1 MHFFKSLNIKK
12 LKVIELLE
20 PILEKYCKDNFQNSS
35 DVFVKLL
42 EYKKLLLDA
51 NQNMNL
57 IGKSTIDDFDQ
68 RHIIDCIQIIKHMPD
83 KKKQVMD
90 IGTGAGLPG
99 VLLAILGY
107 QNLHLVEK
115 SPKKSAFLEIC
126 KAHLGLNFKIHTKPI
141 AEISGVNIDY
151 ITARAFAPIEKII
164 TATKKII
171 HTKTIYILLK
181 GKSYLSELNLIN
193 PQKYSWQNYPSITS
207 DESKIIVLGIK

>member
-1 MHFFKSLNIKK
+1 MNLQNFCNENFNDSKNVFKMLM
-12 LKVIELLE
+12 
-20 PILEKYCKDNFQNSS
+20 
-35 DVFVKLL
+35 
-42 EYKKLLLDA
+42 EYKKILL
-51 NQNMNL
+51 NENHKMNL

-99 VLLAILGY
+99 VLLSILGY

-115 SPKKSAFLEIC
+115 SPKKSAFLETC
-126 KAHLGLNFKIHTKPI
+126 KAHLGLNYKIHTKPI

-171 HTKTIYILLK
+171 HKKTIYVLLK

-193 PQKYSWQNYPSITS
+193 PQKYSWKNYPSITS
-207 DESKIIVLGIK
+207 EESKIIVLGIK

>member
-1 MHFFKSLNIKK
+1 MNLENFCNENFNDPKNVFKTLM
-12 LKVIELLE
+12 
-20 PILEKYCKDNFQNSS
+20 
-35 DVFVKLL
+35 
-42 EYKKLLLDA
+42 EYKKILL
-51 NQNMNL
+51 NENHKMNL

-99 VLLAILGY
+99 VLLSILGY

-126 KAHLGLNFKIHTKPI
+126 KAHLGLNYKIHTKPI

-171 HTKTIYILLK
+171 HKKTIYVLLK

-193 PQKYSWQNYPSITS
+193 PQKYSWKNYPSITS
-207 DESKIIVLGIK
+207 EESKIIVLGIK

>member
-1 MHFFKSLNIKK
+1 MNLENFCNENFNDPKNVFKMLM
-12 LKVIELLE
+12 
-20 PILEKYCKDNFQNSS
+20 
-35 DVFVKLL
+35 
-42 EYKKLLLDA
+42 EYKKILL
-51 NQNMNL
+51 NENHKMNL

-99 VLLAILGY
+99 VLLSILGY

-115 SPKKSAFLEIC
+115 SPKKSAFLETC
-126 KAHLGLNFKIHTKPI
+126 KAHLGLNYKIHTKPI

-193 PQKYSWQNYPSITS
+193 PQKYSWKNYPSITS
-207 DESKIIVLGIK
+207 EESKIIVLGIK

>member
-1 MHFFKSLNIKK
+1 MNLENFCNENFNDPKNVFKMLM
-12 LKVIELLE
+12 
-20 PILEKYCKDNFQNSS
+20 
-35 DVFVKLL
+35 
-42 EYKKLLLDA
+42 EYKKILL
-51 NQNMNL
+51 NENHKMNL

-99 VLLAILGY
+99 VLLSILGY

-126 KAHLGLNFKIHTKPI
+126 KAHLGLNYKIHTKPI
-141 AEISGVNIDY
+141 AEIAGVNIDY

-164 TATKKII
+164 TATKEII
-171 HTKTIYILLK
+171 HKKTIYVLLK

-193 PQKYSWQNYPSITS
+193 PQKYSWKNYPSITS
-207 DESKIIVLGIK
+207 EESKIIVLGIK

>member
-1 MHFFKSLNIKK
+1 MNLENFCNENFNDSKNVFKTLM
-12 LKVIELLE
+12 
-20 PILEKYCKDNFQNSS
+20 
-35 DVFVKLL
+35 
-42 EYKKLLLDA
+42 EYKKILL
-51 NQNMNL
+51 NENHKMNL
-57 IGKSTIDDFDQ
+57 IGKSTIDDFDR

-99 VLLAILGY
+99 VLLSILGY

-126 KAHLGLNFKIHTKPI
+126 KAHLGLNYKIHTKPI

-164 TATKKII
+164 TATKEII
-171 HTKTIYILLK
+171 HKKTIYVLLK

-193 PQKYSWQNYPSITS
+193 PQKYSWKNYPSITS
-207 DESKIIVLGIK
+207 EESKIIVLGIK

>member
-1 MHFFKSLNIKK
+1 MNLQNFCNENFNDPKNVFKMLM
-12 LKVIELLE
+12 
-20 PILEKYCKDNFQNSS
+20 
-35 DVFVKLL
+35 
-42 EYKKLLLDA
+42 EYKKILL
-51 NQNMNL
+51 NENHKMNL

-99 VLLAILGY
+99 VLLSILGY

-115 SPKKSAFLEIC
+115 SPKKSAFLETC
-126 KAHLGLNFKIHTKPI
+126 KAHLGLNYKIHTKPI

-207 DESKIIVLGIK
+207 EESKIIVLGIK

>member
-1 MHFFKSLNIKK
+1 MN
-12 LKVIELLE
+12 LE
-20 PILEKYCKDNFQNSS
+20 NFCNDNFN
-35 DVFVKLL
+35 DPKNVFKMLM
-42 EYKKLLLDA
+42 EYKKILL
-51 NQNMNL
+51 NENHKMNL

-99 VLLAILGY
+99 VLLSILGY

-115 SPKKSAFLEIC
+115 SPKKSAFLETC
-126 KAHLGLNFKIHTKPI
+126 KAHLGLNYKIHTKPI

-193 PQKYSWQNYPSITS
+193 PQKYSWKNYPSITS
-207 DESKIIVLGIK
+207 EESKIIVLGIK

>member
-1 MHFFKSLNIKK
+1 MNLENFCNENFNDSKNVFKTLM
-12 LKVIELLE
+12 
-20 PILEKYCKDNFQNSS
+20 
-35 DVFVKLL
+35 
-42 EYKKLLLDA
+42 EYKKILL
-51 NQNMNL
+51 NENHKMNL
-57 IGKSTIDDFDQ
+57 IGKSTIDDFDR

-99 VLLAILGY
+99 VLLSILGY

-126 KAHLGLNFKIHTKPI
+126 KAHLGLNYKIHTKPI

-171 HTKTIYILLK
+171 HKKTIYVLLK

-193 PQKYSWQNYPSITS
+193 PQKYSWKNYPSITS
-207 DESKIIVLGIK
+207 EESKIIVLGIK

>member
-1 MHFFKSLNIKK
+1 MNLQ
-12 LKVIELLE
+12 
-20 PILEKYCKDNFQNSS
+20 NFCNENFN
-35 DVFVKLL
+35 DPNKIFTMLM
-42 EYKKLLLDA
+42 EYKKILL
-51 NQNMNL
+51 NENHKMNL

-99 VLLAILGY
+99 VLLSILGY

-115 SPKKSAFLEIC
+115 SPKKSAFLETC
-126 KAHLGLNFKIHTKPI
+126 KAHLGLNYKIHTKPI

-207 DESKIIVLGIK
+207 EESKIIVLGIK

>member
-1 MHFFKSLNIKK
+1 MN
-12 LKVIELLE
+12 LE
-20 PILEKYCKDNFQNSS
+20 NFCNENFN
-35 DVFVKLL
+35 DPKNVFNTLM
-42 EYKKLLLDA
+42 EYKKILL
-51 NQNMNL
+51 NENHKMNL

-99 VLLAILGY
+99 VLLSILGY

-126 KAHLGLNFKIHTKPI
+126 KAHLGLNYKIHTKPI

-164 TATKKII
+164 TATKEII
-171 HTKTIYILLK
+171 HKKTIYVLLK

-193 PQKYSWQNYPSITS
+193 PQKYSWENYPSITS
-207 DESKIIVLGIK
+207 EESKIIVLGIK

>member
-1 MHFFKSLNIKK
+1 MNLENFCNENFNDSKNVFKTLM
-12 LKVIELLE
+12 
-20 PILEKYCKDNFQNSS
+20 
-35 DVFVKLL
+35 
-42 EYKKLLLDA
+42 EYKKILL
-51 NQNMNL
+51 NENHKMNL

-99 VLLAILGY
+99 VLLSILGY

-126 KAHLGLNFKIHTKPI
+126 KAHLGLNYKVHTKPI
-141 AEISGVNIDY
+141 VEISGVNIDY

-171 HTKTIYILLK
+171 HKKTIYVLLK

-193 PQKYSWQNYPSITS
+193 PQKYSWKNYPSITS
-207 DESKIIVLGIK
+207 EESKIIVLGIK

>member
-1 MHFFKSLNIKK
+1 MNLENFCNENFNDTKNVFKTLM
-12 LKVIELLE
+12 
-20 PILEKYCKDNFQNSS
+20 
-35 DVFVKLL
+35 
-42 EYKKLLLDA
+42 EYKKILL
-51 NQNMNL
+51 NENHKMNL
-57 IGKSTIDDFDQ
+57 IGKSTIDDFDR

-99 VLLAILGY
+99 VLLSILGY

-115 SPKKSAFLEIC
+115 SPKKSAFLESC
-126 KAHLGLNFKIHTKPI
+126 KAHLGLNYKIHTKPI
-141 AEISGVNIDY
+141 IEISGVNIDY

-171 HTKTIYILLK
+171 HKKTIYVLLK

-193 PQKYSWQNYPSITS
+193 PQKYSWKNYPSITS
-207 DESKIIVLGIK
+207 EESKIIVLGIK

>member
-1 MHFFKSLNIKK
+1 MNLENFCNENLNDPKNVYK
-12 LKVIELLE
+12 TLM
-20 PILEKYCKDNFQNSS
+20 
-35 DVFVKLL
+35 
-42 EYKKLLLDA
+42 EYKKILL
-51 NQNMNL
+51 NENHKMNL

-99 VLLAILGY
+99 VLLSILGY

-115 SPKKSAFLEIC
+115 SPKKSAFLETC
-126 KAHLGLNFKIHTKPI
+126 KAHLGLNYKIHTKPI

-207 DESKIIVLGIK
+207 EESKIIVLGIK

>member
-1 MHFFKSLNIKK
+1 MN
-12 LKVIELLE
+12 LE
-20 PILEKYCKDNFQNSS
+20 NFCNENFN
-35 DVFVKLL
+35 DPKNVFNTLM
-42 EYKKLLLDA
+42 EYKKILL
-51 NQNMNL
+51 NENHKMNL

-99 VLLAILGY
+99 VLLSILGY

-115 SPKKSAFLEIC
+115 SPKKSAFLETC
-126 KAHLGLNFKIHTKPI
+126 KAHLGLNYKIHTKPI
-141 AEISGVNIDY
+141 VEISGVNIDY

-193 PQKYSWQNYPSITS
+193 PQKYSWKNYPSITS
-207 DESKIIVLGIK
+207 EESKIIVLGIK

>member
-1 MHFFKSLNIKK
+1 MNLENFCNENFNDPKNVFKTLM
-12 LKVIELLE
+12 
-20 PILEKYCKDNFQNSS
+20 
-35 DVFVKLL
+35 
-42 EYKKLLLDA
+42 EYKKILL
-51 NQNMNL
+51 NENHKMNL

-99 VLLAILGY
+99 VLLSILGY

-126 KAHLGLNFKIHTKPI
+126 KTQLGLNYKIHTKPI

-171 HTKTIYILLK
+171 HKKTIYILLK

-207 DESKIIVLGIK
+207 EESKIIVLGIK

>member
-1 MHFFKSLNIKK
+1 MN
-12 LKVIELLE
+12 LE
-20 PILEKYCKDNFQNSS
+20 NFCNDNFN
-35 DVFVKLL
+35 DPKNVFNTLM
-42 EYKKLLLDA
+42 EYKKILL
-51 NQNMNL
+51 NENHKMNL

-99 VLLAILGY
+99 VLLSILGY

-126 KAHLGLNFKIHTKPI
+126 KAHLGLNYKIHTKPI

-164 TATKKII
+164 TATKEII
-171 HTKTIYILLK
+171 HKKTIYVLLK

-193 PQKYSWQNYPSITS
+193 PQKYSWKNYPSITS
-207 DESKIIVLGIK
+207 EESKIIVLGIK

>member
-1 MHFFKSLNIKK
+1 MN
-12 LKVIELLE
+12 LE
-20 PILEKYCKDNFQNSS
+20 NFCNENFN
-35 DVFVKLL
+35 DPKNVFNTLM
-42 EYKKLLLDA
+42 EYKKILL
-51 NQNMNL
+51 NENHKMNL

-99 VLLAILGY
+99 VLLSILGY

-126 KAHLGLNFKIHTKPI
+126 KAHLGLNYKVHTKPI

-171 HTKTIYILLK
+171 HKKTIYVLLK

-193 PQKYSWQNYPSITS
+193 PQKYSWKNYPSITS
-207 DESKIIVLGIK
+207 EESKIIVLGIK

>member
-1 MHFFKSLNIKK
+1 MNLQ
-12 LKVIELLE
+12 
-20 PILEKYCKDNFQNSS
+20 NFCNENFN
-35 DVFVKLL
+35 DPKNVFNTLM
-42 EYKKLLLDA
+42 EYKKILL
-51 NQNMNL
+51 NENHKMNL

-99 VLLAILGY
+99 VLLSILGY

-126 KAHLGLNFKIHTKPI
+126 KAHLGLNYKIHTKPI

-164 TATKKII
+164 IATKKII
-171 HTKTIYILLK
+171 HKKTIYVLLK

-193 PQKYSWQNYPSITS
+193 PQKYSWKNYPSITS
-207 DESKIIVLGIK
+207 EESKIIVLGIK

>member
-1 MHFFKSLNIKK
+1 MN
-12 LKVIELLE
+12 LE
-20 PILEKYCKDNFQNSS
+20 NFCNENFN
-35 DVFVKLL
+35 DPKNVFNTLM
-42 EYKKLLLDA
+42 EYKKILL
-51 NQNMNL
+51 NENHKMNL

-99 VLLAILGY
+99 VLLSILGY

-126 KAHLGLNFKIHTKPI
+126 KAHLGLNYKIHTKPI
-141 AEISGVNIDY
+141 AEMSGVNIDY

-171 HTKTIYILLK
+171 HKKTIYVLLK

-193 PQKYSWQNYPSITS
+193 PQKYSWKNYPSITS
-207 DESKIIVLGIK
+207 EESKIIVLGIK

>member
-1 MHFFKSLNIKK
+1 MNLENFCNENFNDPKNIFNT
-12 LKVIELLE
+12 LM
-20 PILEKYCKDNFQNSS
+20 
-35 DVFVKLL
+35 
-42 EYKKLLLDA
+42 EYKKILL
-51 NQNMNL
+51 NENHKMNL

-99 VLLAILGY
+99 VLLSILGY

-126 KAHLGLNFKIHTKPI
+126 KAHLGLNYKIHTKPI

-171 HTKTIYILLK
+171 HKKTIYVLLK

-193 PQKYSWQNYPSITS
+193 PQKYSWKNYPSITS
-207 DESKIIVLGIK
+207 EESKIIVLGIK

>member
-1 MHFFKSLNIKK
+1 MNLENFCKENFNDPKNIFNT
-12 LKVIELLE
+12 LM
-20 PILEKYCKDNFQNSS
+20 
-35 DVFVKLL
+35 
-42 EYKKLLLDA
+42 EYKKILL
-51 NQNMNL
+51 NENHKMNL

-99 VLLAILGY
+99 VLLSILGY

-126 KAHLGLNFKIHTKPI
+126 KAHLGLNYKIHTKPI

-164 TATKKII
+164 TATKEII
-171 HTKTIYILLK
+171 HKKTIYVLLK

-193 PQKYSWQNYPSITS
+193 PQKYSWKNYPSITS
-207 DESKIIVLGIK
+207 EESKIIVLGIK

>member
-1 MHFFKSLNIKK
+1 MNLQNFCNENFNDPNNIFTM
-12 LKVIELLE
+12 LM
-20 PILEKYCKDNFQNSS
+20 
-35 DVFVKLL
+35 
-42 EYKKLLLDA
+42 EYKKILL
-51 NQNMNL
+51 NENHKTNL

-99 VLLAILGY
+99 VLLSILGY

-115 SPKKSAFLEIC
+115 SPKKSAFLETC
-126 KAHLGLNFKIHTKPI
+126 KAHLGLNYKIYTKPI

-171 HTKTIYILLK
+171 HKKTIYILLK

-193 PQKYSWQNYPSITS
+193 PKKYSWQNYPSITS
-207 DESKIIVLGIK
+207 EESKIIVLGIK

>member
-1 MHFFKSLNIKK
+1 MN
-12 LKVIELLE
+12 LK
-20 PILEKYCKDNFQNSS
+20 NFCNENFN
-35 DVFVKLL
+35 DANKIFTMFM
-42 EYKKLLLDA
+42 EYKKILLSE
-51 NQNMNL
+51 NHKMNL

-99 VLLAILGY
+99 VLLSILGY

-126 KAHLGLNFKIHTKPI
+126 KAHLGLNYKIHTKPI

-164 TATKKII
+164 TATKEII
-171 HTKTIYILLK
+171 HKKTIYVLLK

-193 PQKYSWQNYPSITS
+193 PQKYSWKNYPSITS
-207 DESKIIVLGIK
+207 EESKIIVLGIK

>member
-1 MHFFKSLNIKK
+1 MNLQNFCKENFNDPNNIFTM
-12 LKVIELLE
+12 LM
-20 PILEKYCKDNFQNSS
+20 
-35 DVFVKLL
+35 
-42 EYKKLLLDA
+42 EYKKILL
-51 NQNMNL
+51 NENHKMNL

-99 VLLAILGY
+99 VLLSILGY

-126 KAHLGLNFKIHTKPI
+126 KAHLGLNYKIHTKPI

-164 TATKKII
+164 TATKEII
-171 HTKTIYILLK
+171 HKKTIYVLLK

-193 PQKYSWQNYPSITS
+193 PQKYSWKNYPSITS
-207 DESKIIVLGIK
+207 EESKIIVLGIK

>member
-1 MHFFKSLNIKK
+1 MN
-12 LKVIELLE
+12 LE
-20 PILEKYCKDNFQNSS
+20 NFCNENFNDSKN
-35 DVFVKLL
+35 VFNTLM
-42 EYKKLLLDA
+42 EYKKILL
-51 NQNMNL
+51 NENHKMNL

-99 VLLAILGY
+99 VLLSILGY

-126 KAHLGLNFKIHTKPI
+126 KAHLGLNYKIHTKPI

-164 TATKKII
+164 IATKKII
-171 HTKTIYILLK
+171 HKKTIYVLLK

-193 PQKYSWQNYPSITS
+193 PQKCSWKNYPSITS
-207 DESKIIVLGIK
+207 EESKIIVLGIK

>member
-1 MHFFKSLNIKK
+1 MNLENFCNENFNDPKNVFKMLM
-12 LKVIELLE
+12 
-20 PILEKYCKDNFQNSS
+20 
-35 DVFVKLL
+35 
-42 EYKKLLLDA
+42 EYKKILL
-51 NQNMNL
+51 NENHKMNL

-99 VLLAILGY
+99 VLLSILGY

-115 SPKKSAFLEIC
+115 SPKKSAFLETC
-126 KAHLGLNFKIHTKPI
+126 KAHLGLNYKIHTKPI
-141 AEISGVNIDY
+141 AEISGFNIDY

-207 DESKIIVLGIK
+207 EESKIIVLGIK

>member
-1 MHFFKSLNIKK
+1 MNLQ
-12 LKVIELLE
+12 
-20 PILEKYCKDNFQNSS
+20 NFCNENFN
-35 DVFVKLL
+35 DPNKIFTMLM
-42 EYKKLLLDA
+42 EYKKILL
-51 NQNMNL
+51 NENHKMNL

-99 VLLAILGY
+99 VLLSILGY

-115 SPKKSAFLEIC
+115 SPKKSAFLETC
-126 KAHLGLNFKIHTKPI
+126 KAHLGLNYKIHTKPI

-193 PQKYSWQNYPSITS
+193 PQKYSWKNYPSITS
-207 DESKIIVLGIK
+207 EESKIIVLGIK